1 MHEMDS
7 SDRPANLSSKKTV
20 SFTYQD
26 IPVWLRNSDFYQSL
40 DGDDQNAF
48 IELPAQYFQVGEA
61 SIDSVEDL
69 LNILSI
75 MKFWGVKNIP
85 FSVLEFCFANSFDAW
100 GAAVAEAVGVDRMSV
115 FHTLKDA
122 FRKPEEFTML
132 TAIYTRRP
140 EIVDFWIAKNETNS
154 EHGQKAIAHACRRG
168 WIDLVQRLR
177 DLNYTWNTE
186 AYCAAAQYGHL
197 PLLQYLYE
205 NGCPWDKR
213 AFLYAKSSGQVAV
226 MHFLEERGQGYP

>member
-1 MHEMDS
+1 MDS
-7 SDRPANLSSKKTV
+7 INQSADHSSKETV
-20 SFTYQD
+20 SFACQD

-40 DGDDQNAF
+40 DCDDQNAF
-48 IELPAQYFQVGEA
+48 IELPTKYF
-61 SIDSVEDL
+61 SITEDFIASVEDL
-69 LNILSI
+69 LNILFI

-85 FSVLEFCFANSFDAW
+85 FSVLEFCFTQPFDTW
-100 GAAVAEAVGVDRMSV
+100 GAAVAEAVGEDRLSV

-140 EIVDFWIAKNETNS
+140 ELVDFWITKNEPSS
-154 EHGQKAIAHACRRG
+154 ENGQKAIAHACRRG

-177 DLNYTWNTE
+177 NLNYAWNTE
-186 AYCAAAQYGHL
+186 AYCTAAQYGHL

-205 NGCPWDKR
+205 NGCPGDKR
-213 AFLYAKSSGQVAV
+213 AYLYAKSSGHVAV
-226 MHFLEERGQGYP
+226 MQFLEDRGQGYP